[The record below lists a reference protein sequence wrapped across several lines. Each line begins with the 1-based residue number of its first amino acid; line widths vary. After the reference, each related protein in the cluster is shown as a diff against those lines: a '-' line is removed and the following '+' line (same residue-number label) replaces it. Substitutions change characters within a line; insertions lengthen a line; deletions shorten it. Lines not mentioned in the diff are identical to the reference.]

1 MMASE
6 QELSD
11 MERMSSDYVPEI
23 TGPLVGEQSSTQAL
37 VAEYAQADPIYVH
50 KTKALPSKY
59 SHYRTLRGDGN
70 CGWRA
75 LAFGYFEALLRIGD
89 KAKVHTEL
97 TKLQNY
103 IKRFESVGF
112 PDFAYEDIV
121 DVTFDLLRQTAASLP
136 NSDGGA
142 ALLAAFNDVS
152 TQNSLVYH
160 FRLIT
165 AAWMKSHDAFYADFL
180 PDTDVHTYCE
190 TNIEPFSVELEHIGL
205 QALATALI
213 NEAGI
218 AIEVLYLDRSVGEEV
233 TPHEFSVL
241 DAAGNVVKSAST
253 IRLLYRPGH
262 YDLLYKTED
271 IAQMAIPTLSNLEI
285 RLVSNAPN
293 FLASATSAYSHTA
306 DLDAL
311 YDIPGF
317 TMSMPQSFGGLPY
330 APPSESIPSPPQNT
344 VSTATSTKEG
354 LSPSSQATSPPSTEP
369 RIAEQTPQPMERKF
383 VCTES
388 QLAFDFYQE
397 QIRTKAEPQ
406 PSNFAREDSPDM
418 SKREDPAHYTNQ
430 AFQPQMWRPGRDC
443 ERSSI
448 SDASVK
454 GSS

>member
-1 MMASE
+1 
-6 QELSD
+6 
-11 MERMSSDYVPEI
+11 
-23 TGPLVGEQSSTQAL
+23 
-37 VAEYAQADPIYVH
+37 
-50 KTKALPSKY
+50 
-59 SHYRTLRGDGN
+59 
-70 CGWRA
+70 
-75 LAFGYFEALLRIGD
+75 
-89 KAKVHTEL
+89 
-97 TKLQNY
+97 
-103 IKRFESVGF
+103 
-112 PDFAYEDIV
+112 
-121 DVTFDLLRQTAASLP
+121 
-136 NSDGGA
+136 
-142 ALLAAFNDVS
+142 
-152 TQNSLVYH
+152 
-160 FRLIT
+160 
-165 AAWMKSHDAFYADFL
+165 MKSHDAFYADFL

-213 NEAGI
+213 NEAGL

-253 IRLLYRPGH
+253 IRLLYRPYVYQLIRTRSTRVLIIDSGH

-271 IAQMAIPTLSNLEI
+271 IAQMAIPTLSNPEI

-317 TMSMPQSFGGLPY
+317 TMSMPQSFGGRPY
-330 APPSESIPSPPQNT
+330 DPPSESIPSPPQNT

-354 LSPSSQATSPPSTEP
+354 FSPSSQATSPPSTEP
-369 RIAEQTPQPMERKF
+369 RIIEQNPQPMERKF

-406 PSNFAREDSPDM
+406 PSNFARE
-418 SKREDPAHYTNQ
+418 
-430 AFQPQMWRPGRDC
+430 
-443 ERSSI
+443 
-448 SDASVK
+448 
-454 GSS
+454 